1 MKGTNITRNRQDI
14 IFKKMS
20 ELFKDETLEYYELNL
35 PKIISVKPTEL
46 PVINVSD
53 RNMDFVFE
61 LEDNSLLH
69 LEFQTTWKKADL
81 LRFAQYDIA
90 LYQKERR
97 KINTVV
103 IYSGKY
109 ESAENELDMG
119 SNKYKVLQ
127 VFMIKY
133 DGIKRYKEIKG
144 KIEKGEPLTDKDLM
158 DLVFLP
164 LMRNEKSEEEVTK
177 EALELAI
184 TIPDENKKEA
194 VIGSLLGFSD
204 NYVREEYLNKLKEV
218 IRMTKIGASLFE
230 EGVEKGKREGER
242 KGKIEFAI
250 RILSK
255 RLGNQLTEEIK
266 EKIRKANEKT
276 LDYIGDNLLEITI
289 EELKELLK

>member
-1 MKGTNITRNRQDI
+1 MKGTNITHNSQDI

-20 ELFKDETLEYYELNL
+20 ELFKDETLKYYELNL

-119 SNKYKVLQ
+119 SIKYKVQ
-127 VFMIKY
+127 QIFMIKY
-133 DGIKRYKEIKG
+133 DGIKRYKEIKR
-144 KIEKGEPLTDKDLM
+144 KIEKGESLTDKDLM

-164 LMRNEKSEEEVTK
+164 LMKNEKSEEEVTK

-184 TIPDENKKEA
+184 KIPDEDKKEA

-204 NYVREEYLNKLKEV
+204 SYVRDEYLNKLKEV

-230 EGVEKGKREGER
+230 EGVEKGKREGEIEER
-242 KGKIEFAI
+242 KELIIE
-250 RILSK
+250 IL
-255 RLGNQLTEEIK
+255 NQRFGEDFDKSLE
-266 EKIRKANEKT
+266 EKIRNANEETINQIKKNILSIT
-276 LDYIGDNLLEITI
+276 LD
-289 EELKELLK
+289 ELKEILK